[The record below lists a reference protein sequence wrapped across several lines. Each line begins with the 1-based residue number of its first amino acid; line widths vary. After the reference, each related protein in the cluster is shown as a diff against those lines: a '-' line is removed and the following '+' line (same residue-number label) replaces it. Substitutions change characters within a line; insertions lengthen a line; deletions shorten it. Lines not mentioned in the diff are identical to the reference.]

1 MFKLRTVLISCAM
14 VLPLAAHA
22 DAPKA
27 HGAIKGHANLIKAEK
42 ELINA
47 STAISKSQEANECV
61 FGLEG
66 GHGADAKKEIDA
78 AYQEVYDAAEFVNT
92 HADDCKKVAK
102 PTEKP
107 KKEAAPK
114 AHGALKGHPNL
125 LKAEKSLVASWNA
138 ISKSQQANECVF
150 GIEGGH
156 GQKAKEAIEAA
167 FKQVYDAGEYV
178 NTHAKEC
185 VKPAAE
191 KPKK

>member
-14 VLPLAAHA
+14 VLPMVAHA

-27 HGAIKGHANLIKAEK
+27 HNAIKGHANLIKAEK

-66 GHGADAKKEIDA
+66 GHGADAKKDIDT
-78 AYQEVYDAAEFVNT
+78 AYQQVYDAAEYVNT

-125 LKAEKSLVASWNA
+125 LKAEKSLVAAWNA
-138 ISKSQQANECVF
+138 ISKSQMANECVF

-156 GQKAKEAIEAA
+156 GAKAKEAIEAA
-167 FKQVYDAGEYV
+167 FKQVYDAAEYV

-185 VKPAAE
+185 KPAE

>member
-1 MFKLRTVLISCAM
+1 MAVPLIAQ
-14 VLPLAAHA
+14 AG
-22 DAPKA
+22 DAPKTHNA
-27 HGAIKGHANLIKAEK
+27 LKGHPNLVKAEK

-47 STAISKSQEANECV
+47 QTAITKSQSANECV

-66 GHGADAKKEIDA
+66 GHGAKAKEDIDT
-78 AYQEVYDAAEFVNT
+78 AYQQVYDAAEFVST

-114 AHGALKGHPNL
+114 PHGALKGHPNL
-125 LKAEKSLVASWNA
+125 LKAEKSLVAAWNA

-156 GQKAKEAIEAA
+156 GAKAKEAIEAA
-167 FKQVYDAGEYV
+167 FKQVYDAADYV
-178 NTHAKEC
+178 NKNPKEC
-185 VKPAAE
+185 VK
-191 KPKK
+191 KK